1 MTGDE
6 LRRWVRKRK
15 ERLERAL
22 ARDGRTETFRE
33 LDDYGLWLIRH
44 RQIELDDLRRR
55 TTRVHMHPSRS
66 DRG

>member
-1 MTGDE
+1 MAGDE

-22 ARDGRTETFRE
+22 ARDGKTETFHE

-44 RQIELDDLRRR
+44 RQIGLDDLRRR
-55 TTRVHMHPSRS
+55 TVRVRTHPSRR